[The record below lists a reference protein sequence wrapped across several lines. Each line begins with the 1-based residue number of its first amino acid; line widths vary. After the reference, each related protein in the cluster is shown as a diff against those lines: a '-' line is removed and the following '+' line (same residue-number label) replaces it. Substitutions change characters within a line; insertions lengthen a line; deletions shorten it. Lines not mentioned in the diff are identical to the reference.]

1 MKPKGITAKL
11 RAAKKRKAD
20 KQLAQVNEL
29 VTQRDLL
36 CRLCST
42 SAYRLHHHH
51 IVMRSRGG
59 KHTTSNVVLVCCHC
73 HDQIHAHRLEV
84 TGNADG
90 TLTWRT
96 L

>member
-1 MKPKGITAKL
+1 MKPTGITAKL

-36 CRLCST
+36 CRRCG
-42 SAYRLHHHH
+42 SAYMLHHLH

-59 KHTTSNVVLVCCHC
+59 KHTTENLMLVCAYCHG
-73 HDQIHAHRLEV
+73 QIHDHKLEV